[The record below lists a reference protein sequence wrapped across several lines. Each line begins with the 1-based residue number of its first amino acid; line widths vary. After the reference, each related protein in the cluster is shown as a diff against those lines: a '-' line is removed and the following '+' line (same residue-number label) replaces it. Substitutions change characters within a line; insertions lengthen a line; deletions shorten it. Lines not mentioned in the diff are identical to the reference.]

1 MCAEV
6 NSRSALYQP
15 LTEAELVRVVAAG
28 LHTRPVSQKLLTGG
42 LFNTTYLV
50 DTAHCGKVVLR
61 MGPVNRH
68 LLMPFEH
75 HLMESEAQ
83 VYDLLAQRG
92 VAASEILAVD
102 LSKTVVDR
110 DFMFV
115 RYLPSRAMSEC
126 DLAGEDRERVCR
138 AIGEAAG
145 RMHEICAD
153 RFGRVAAVS
162 HGRGHARWSDALYA
176 DLLEWET
183 VAAPAEIF
191 PGEAHEEI
199 RRLFRAAA
207 PVLDEITSPQLV
219 HMDLWLG
226 NVLIRTDTP
235 RPEFGAIIDADR
247 ALWGDPMYEFSSIRW
262 AYREPAFWE
271 GYGKGP
277 AQGKNAEIRRAVYT
291 LHNLLLNTYVYFKEY
306 NDAENGVRERANV
319 YETMGNIRRLM
330 EG

>member
-1 MCAEV
+1 
-6 NSRSALYQP
+6 
-15 LTEAELVRVVAAG
+15 
-28 LHTRPVSQKLLTGG
+28 
-42 LFNTTYLV
+42 
-50 DTAHCGKVVLR
+50 
-61 MGPVNRH
+61 
-68 LLMPFEH
+68 
-75 HLMESEAQ
+75 
-83 VYDLLAQRG
+83 
-92 VAASEILAVD
+92 
-102 LSKTVVDR
+102 
-110 DFMFV
+110 
-115 RYLPSRAMSEC
+115 MSEC

-219 HMDLWLG
+219 HTDLWLG

>member
-50 DTAHCGKVVLR
+50 NTAHCGKVVLR

-176 DLLEWET
+176 DLLDLQMLWRIGT
-183 VAAPAEIF
+183 TDFPFSVSAYSTLGGISLYCLRTTRLSWMSSFNVAASTASVMFSISLRMPLYRKVPFSFSTQMTQDFHF
-191 PGEAHEEI
+191 P
-199 RRLFRAAA
+199 
-207 PVLDEITSPQLV
+207 PNSSSPYSRGHRMSV
-219 HMDLWLG
+219 S
-226 NVLIRTDTP
+226 N
-235 RPEFGAIIDADR
+235 F
-247 ALWGDPMYEFSSIRW
+247 F
-262 AYREPAFWE
+262 
-271 GYGKGP
+271 
-277 AQGKNAEIRRAVYT
+277 
-291 LHNLLLNTYVYFKEY
+291 
-306 NDAENGVRERANV
+306 
-319 YETMGNIRRLM
+319 
-330 EG
+330 

>member
-50 DTAHCGKVVLR
+50 NTAHCGKVVLR

-68 LLMPFEH
+68 LLMPFEQ

-207 PVLDEITSPQLV
+207 PVLDEITSPQLC
-219 HMDLWLG
+219 
-226 NVLIRTDTP
+226 IRTC
-235 RPEFGAIIDADR
+235 G
-247 ALWGDPMYEFSSIRW
+247 WG
-262 AYREPAFWE
+262 
-271 GYGKGP
+271 
-277 AQGKNAEIRRAVYT
+277 
-291 LHNLLLNTYVYFKEY
+291 TY
-306 NDAENGVRERANV
+306 
-319 YETMGNIRRLM
+319 
-330 EG
+330 

>member
-50 DTAHCGKVVLR
+50 NTAHCGKVVLR

-68 LLMPFEH
+68 LLMPFEQ

-207 PVLDEITSPQLV
+207 PVLDEITSPQNPPAVPGRRAGAGRNHLAPIGAYGSV
-219 HMDLWLG
+219 AGKRIDTHRPAPPRIWRDYRRGPGPVGRPHVRIFLHSLG
-226 NVLIRTDTP
+226 LRRTRLLGRIRQRP
-235 RPEFGAIIDADR
+235 RPGQKR
-247 ALWGDPMYEFSSIRW
+247 RNSMRRLY
-262 AYREPAFWE
+262 
-271 GYGKGP
+271 P
-277 AQGKNAEIRRAVYT
+277 AQPAAQH
-291 LHNLLLNTYVYFKEY
+291 L
-306 NDAENGVRERANV
+306 
-319 YETMGNIRRLM
+319 RLF
-330 EG
+330 